1 MTDMTANELV
11 KKLNSIG
18 TCMFTTVDQNGRIV
32 SRPMGVTEIDD
43 QHKFW
48 FFTPL
53 NSDKIEDI
61 IGEGEVNLSFVGDHT
76 WVSIAGSAQVIADL
90 ERKKELWDL
99 GPKAYFEGG
108 PEDPN
113 AVLIEVTPETA
124 QYWEGPGK
132 AAALVKMAKAS
143 LSSETPNMGDQG
155 QVEL

>member
-1 MTDMTANELV
+1 MTDLTAEDLV
-11 KKLNSIG
+11 KKLNDIG
-18 TCMFTTVDQNGRIV
+18 TCMFTTLDQSHRIV

-61 IGEGEVNLSFVGDHT
+61 IGEGEVNLGFVDDHT
-76 WVSIAGSAQVIADL
+76 WVSIAGNAQVIAD
-90 ERKKELWDL
+90 EKRKAELWDL

-113 AVLIEVTPETA
+113 AVLICVTPETA

-132 AAALVKMAKAS
+132 AAALVKMAKSAFS
-143 LSSETPNMGDQG
+143 DDTPNMGDQG
-155 QVEL
+155 RVQL